1 MKNILRIS
9 ILLTL
14 VIMISQA
21 CANDKD
27 LSDAYGSFEA
37 VDVMVAAESAGK
49 LLSFTLEEGE
59 KIEAGKAVGII
70 DTMQLY
76 LKKQQLYAGIR
87 TINTKYGTLEAQ
99 KSAYNVQLENLER
112 ELERVESLLEDGAA
126 TGKQKDDIQGNK
138 KVINAQLAA
147 LETQKSTIAAER
159 AGMNTQIDQLN
170 DQISRGIIK
179 NPITGVVLQKY
190 KEAGE
195 IVGPGQNLY
204 KIANLNELILRVYV
218 SGKQLSSVKI
228 GEQLT
233 VRIDGPEGIE
243 ELQGK
248 VSWVSSEAEFTP
260 KIIQTR
266 EERINLV
273 YAVKVIVKN
282 DGRLKIGMPGEI
294 KF

>member
-1 MKNILRIS
+1 MKNIIRT
-9 ILLTL
+9 LLL
-14 VIMISQA
+14 VALITQA
-21 CANDKD
+21 CSTDKD
-27 LSDAYGSFEA
+27 LSDAFGSFEA

-59 KIEAGKAVGII
+59 KIEAGQTVGTI
-70 DTMQLY
+70 DTMQLH
-76 LKKQQLYAGIR
+76 LKKQQLFAGIR
-87 TINTKYGTLEAQ
+87 TINTKYSTIEAQ
-99 KSAYNVQLENLER
+99 KSAYKVQYRNLER
-112 ELERVESLLEDGAA
+112 ELKRVESLLEDGAA
-126 TGKQKDDIQGNK
+126 TSKQKDDIQGNM
-138 KVINAQLAA
+138 KVIEAQIAA

-179 NPITGVVLQKY
+179 NPLTGVVLQKY

-243 ELQGK
+243 EIQGK

-266 EERINLV
+266 EERVNLV

-294 KF
+294 KL